1 MFMHF
6 TGGGIGHLSMRE
18 STQGF
23 EDEIQGLW
31 GSVAV
36 LALTDNSDSDDSDK
50 DSDLDVQVIDAA
62 DDGVDSNP
70 ESNSELLDTEDAA
83 FVSHE
88 DETFLGEEVDSDAWH
103 TDDEPEL
110 ESEEDAQAD
119 DGDCNIIEDE
129 SSLGYELP

>member
-6 TGGGIGHLSMRE
+6 TGGGIGHLSMQE

-23 EDEIQGLW
+23 KDEIWGLW

-36 LALTDNSDSDDSDK
+36 LALTDNSDSDDLDK
-50 DSDLDVQVIDAA
+50 DSDLDVQVINAA
-62 DDGVDSNP
+62 NNSVDSNP

-88 DETFLGEEVDSDAWH
+88 DEMFLGKEVDLDAWH
-103 TDDEPEL
+103 TNDKPEL
-110 ESEEDAQAD
+110 ESEYCTA
-119 DGDCNIIEDE
+119 I
-129 SSLGYELP
+129 